1 MKPKKRNLKKYTK
14 KMTHSLY
21 NDILLQ
27 ELKKYKDK
35 KILVAFSGGKDSLM
49 LLDFINNQRE
59 SLNIYAGA
67 CHINHGL
74 RHTAKRDEDFCR
86 LYCQKKYIDF
96 YVYDI
101 SEELKNDN
109 SCGTEASA
117 RKYRYK
123 YLLQTVK
130 ENDYD
135 FLFTAHTYSD
145 DIESFFVDLYTGAS
159 LFTLGGIM
167 YENNQIIRPMLNITT
182 EMVNDYIYKN
192 NLEPVLDET
201 NNDIKYV
208 RNRIRHKLIPVLY
221 GCGNEFEKSV
231 IKLQKESNRL
241 NEYLYKKVKH
251 VILKQDNIIILK
263 RYSFM
268 ELEDIEKEY
277 LLGKVFSLF
286 FRVSKSILYE
296 ALSFLNNNNSKRL
309 DLPNGYVIE
318 QSYNSIKIFKKILI
332 CNFFYNKPAGIF
344 LIKTNDFQIE
354 FLNEL
359 KDKTLIIRNRNRGD
373 KLGRKKLKDLFIDK
387 QIELFERDRAVIIED
402 DNIIIWSE
410 YISNNNNIIFKRYGI

>member
-1 MKPKKRNLKKYTK
+1 
-14 KMTHSLY
+14 MTHSLY

-27 ELKKYKDK
+27 ELKKYRDK

-49 LLDFINNQRE
+49 LLDFINKQRE

-67 CHINHGL
+67 CHIKHRL
-74 RHTAKRDEDFCR
+74 KKKKKRDEDFCR
-86 LYCQKKYIDF
+86 LYCLKNNIEF
-96 YVYDI
+96 YTYNI

-109 SCGTEASA
+109 IGGTESSA

-130 ENDYD
+130 ENNYD

-182 EMVNDYIYKN
+182 EMVNDYIAEN
-192 NLEPVLDET
+192 NLEPVFDET

-268 ELEDIEKEY
+268 ELEDMEKEY

-286 FRVSKSILYE
+286 FRVSKSILNE
-296 ALSFLNNNNSKRL
+296 ALSFLNNNDSKRL

-318 QSYNSIKIFKKILI
+318 QSYNSIKIFKKILVSDY
-332 CNFFYNKPAGIF
+332 FYNKPAGAALF
-344 LIKTNDFQIE
+344 KTDEFQIE
-354 FLNEL
+354 FFNEL
-359 KDKTLIIRNRNRGD
+359 KDKNLIIRNRNKGD
-373 KLGRKKLKDLFIDK
+373 KLGRKKLKDLFINK
-387 QIELFERDRAVIIED
+387 QIELFERDRAVIIEE
-402 DNIIIWSE
+402 NNVIIWAE
-410 YISNNNNIIFKRYGI
+410 YISKNNNIILKRYGI

>member
-1 MKPKKRNLKKYTK
+1 
-14 KMTHSLY
+14 MTHSLY

-27 ELKKYKDK
+27 ELKKYRDK

-49 LLDFINNQRE
+49 LLDFINKQRE

-86 LYCQKKYIDF
+86 LYCLKNNIEF
-96 YVYDI
+96 YTYNI

-109 SCGTEASA
+109 IGGTESSA

-130 ENDYD
+130 ENNYD

-182 EMVNDYIYKN
+182 EMVNDYIAEN
-192 NLEPVLDET
+192 NLEPVFDET

-221 GCGNEFEKSV
+221 SCGNEFEKSV

-268 ELEDIEKEY
+268 ELEDMEKEY

-286 FRVSKSILYE
+286 FRVSKSILNE
-296 ALSFLNNNNSKRL
+296 ALSFLNNNDSKRL

-318 QSYNSIKIFKKILI
+318 QSYNSIKIFKKILVSDY
-332 CNFFYNKPAGIF
+332 FYNKPAGAALF
-344 LIKTNDFQIE
+344 KTDEFQIE
-354 FLNEL
+354 FFNEL
-359 KDKTLIIRNRNRGD
+359 KDKNLIIRNRNKGD

-387 QIELFERDRAVIIED
+387 QIELFERDRAVIVEE
-402 DNIIIWSE
+402 NNVIIWAE
-410 YISNNNNIIFKRYGI
+410 YISKNNNIVLKRYGI

>member
-1 MKPKKRNLKKYTK
+1 
-14 KMTHSLY
+14 MTHSLY

-27 ELKKYKDK
+27 ELKKYRDK

-49 LLDFINNQRE
+49 LLDFINKQRE

-86 LYCQKKYIDF
+86 LYCQENNIEF
-96 YVYDI
+96 YTYNI

-109 SCGTEASA
+109 SGGTESSA

-130 ENDYD
+130 DNNYDY
-135 FLFTAHTYSD
+135 LFTAHTYSD

-182 EMVNDYIYKN
+182 EMVNDYIYRN
-192 NLEPVLDET
+192 NLEPVFDET
-201 NNDIKYV
+201 NNNIKYV

-268 ELEDIEKEY
+268 ELEYIEKEY

-286 FRVSKSILYE
+286 FRVSKSILNE
-296 ALSFLNNNNSKRL
+296 ALCFLNNNDSKRL

-318 QSYNSIKIFKKILI
+318 QSYNSIKIFKKILAADYL
-332 CNFFYNKPAGIF
+332 YNKPAGVSSF
-344 LIKTNDFQIE
+344 KTNDFQIE

-359 KDKTLIIRNRNRGD
+359 KDKDLIIRNRNKGD

-387 QIELFERDRAVIIED
+387 HIELFERDRAVIIEE
-402 DNIIIWSE
+402 DNIIIWAE
-410 YISNNNNIIFKRYGI
+410 YISKNNNIIFARYGI

>member
-1 MKPKKRNLKKYTK
+1 M
-14 KMTHSLY
+14 HSLY

-27 ELKKYKDK
+27 ELKKYRDK

-49 LLDFINNQRE
+49 LLDFINKQRE

-86 LYCQKKYIDF
+86 LYCINNNIDF
-96 YVYDI
+96 YTYNI

-109 SCGTEASA
+109 SGGTESSA

-123 YLLQTVK
+123 YLLQVLK
-130 ENDYD
+130 DNNYD

-167 YENNQIIRPMLNITT
+167 YENNKIIRPMLSITT
-182 EMVNDYIYKN
+182 EMVSDYIYQN
-192 NLEPVLDET
+192 NLEPVFDET
-201 NNDIKYV
+201 NNNIKYV
-208 RNRIRHKLIPVLY
+208 RNRIRHKLMPVLY

-231 IKLQKESNRL
+231 IKLQQESSRL
-241 NEYLYKKVKH
+241 NEYLYKKIKH
-251 VILKQDNIIILK
+251 VILKQDDIVILK

-268 ELEDIEKEY
+268 ELEDIEKEF

-296 ALSFLNNNNSKRL
+296 ALSFLNNNDSKRL
-309 DLPNGYVIE
+309 DLPNGYMIE
-318 QSYNSIKIFKKILI
+318 QSYNTIKVFHKQLV
-332 CNFFYNKPAGIF
+332 CDYVYNKPSGVS
-344 LIKTNDFQIE
+344 LVKTDDFQIE
-354 FLNEL
+354 FFG
-359 KDKTLIIRNRNRGD
+359 DLINKSLVIRNRQKGD
-373 KLGRKKLKDLFIDK
+373 RIGKKKLKDLFIDK
-387 QIELFERDRAVIIED
+387 HIELFERDRAVLIEE
-402 DNIIIWSE
+402 DNVIIWAE
-410 YISNNNNIIFKRYGI
+410 YISKNDSIILKRYGI

>member
-1 MKPKKRNLKKYTK
+1 M
-14 KMTHSLY
+14 HSLY

-27 ELKKYKDK
+27 ELKKYRDK

-49 LLDFINNQRE
+49 LLDFINKQRE

-86 LYCQKKYIDF
+86 LYCKKNNIKF
-96 YVYDI
+96 YTYNI

-109 SCGTEASA
+109 SGGTESSA
-117 RKYRYK
+117 RKYRYN
-123 YLLQTVK
+123 YLLHTVK
-130 ENDYD
+130 ENNYDY
-135 FLFTAHTYSD
+135 LFTAHTYSD

-182 EMVNDYIYKN
+182 EMVNDYIDRN
-192 NLEPVLDET
+192 NLEPVFDET

-231 IKLQKESNRL
+231 IKLQKESNRF

-263 RYSFM
+263 RCSFM
-268 ELEDIEKEY
+268 ELEYIEKEY

-286 FRVSKSILYE
+286 FRVSKSILNE
-296 ALSFLNNNNSKRL
+296 ALCFLNNNDSKRL

-318 QSYNSIKIFKKILI
+318 QSYNSIKIFKRILVGDYL
-332 CNFFYNKPAGIF
+332 YNKPAGVSLF
-344 LIKTNDFQIE
+344 KTNNFQIE

-359 KDKTLIIRNRNRGD
+359 KDKDLIIRNRNKGD

-387 QIELFERDRAVIIED
+387 QIELFERDRAVIIEEY
-402 DNIIIWSE
+402 NVIIWAE
-410 YISNNNNIIFKRYGI
+410 YISKNNNIIFKRYGI

>member
-1 MKPKKRNLKKYTK
+1 
-14 KMTHSLY
+14 MTHSLY

-27 ELKKYKDK
+27 ELKKYRDK

-49 LLDFINNQRE
+49 LLDFINKQRE

-86 LYCQKKYIDF
+86 LYCLKNNIEF
-96 YVYDI
+96 YTYNI

-109 SCGTEASA
+109 IGGTESSA

-130 ENDYD
+130 ENNYD

-167 YENNQIIRPMLNITT
+167 YENNQIIRSMLNITT
-182 EMVNDYIYKN
+182 EMVNDYIAEN
-192 NLEPVLDET
+192 NLEPVFDET

-268 ELEDIEKEY
+268 ELEDMEKEY

-286 FRVSKSILYE
+286 FRVSKSILNE
-296 ALSFLNNNNSKRL
+296 ALSFLNNNDSKRL

-318 QSYNSIKIFKKILI
+318 QSYNSIKIFKKILVSDY
-332 CNFFYNKPAGIF
+332 CYNKPAGAALF
-344 LIKTNDFQIE
+344 KTDEFQIE
-354 FLNEL
+354 FFNEL
-359 KDKTLIIRNRNRGD
+359 KDKNLIIRNRNKGD

-387 QIELFERDRAVIIED
+387 QIELFERDRAVIVEE
-402 DNIIIWSE
+402 NNVIIWAE
-410 YISNNNNIIFKRYGI
+410 YISKNNNIILKRYGI

>member
-1 MKPKKRNLKKYTK
+1 
-14 KMTHSLY
+14 MTHSLY

-27 ELKKYKDK
+27 ELKKYRDK

-49 LLDFINNQRE
+49 LLDFINKQRE

-86 LYCQKKYIDF
+86 LYCLKNNIEF
-96 YVYDI
+96 YTYNI

-109 SCGTEASA
+109 IGGIESSA

-130 ENDYD
+130 ENNYE

-182 EMVNDYIYKN
+182 EMVNDYIAEN
-192 NLEPVLDET
+192 NLEPVFDET

-268 ELEDIEKEY
+268 ELEDMEKEY

-286 FRVSKSILYE
+286 FRVSKSILNE
-296 ALSFLNNNNSKRL
+296 ALSFLNNNDSKRL

-318 QSYNSIKIFKKILI
+318 QSYNSIKIFKKILVSDY
-332 CNFFYNKPAGIF
+332 FYNKPAGAALF
-344 LIKTNDFQIE
+344 KTDEFQIE
-354 FLNEL
+354 FFNEL
-359 KDKTLIIRNRNRGD
+359 KDKNLIIRNRNKGD

-387 QIELFERDRAVIIED
+387 QIELFERDRAVIVEE
-402 DNIIIWSE
+402 NNVIIWAE
-410 YISNNNNIIFKRYGI
+410 YISKNNNIILKRYGI

>member
-1 MKPKKRNLKKYTK
+1 M
-14 KMTHSLY
+14 HSLY

-27 ELKKYKDK
+27 EIKKYRDK

-49 LLDFINNQRE
+49 LLDFINKQRE

-86 LYCQKKYIDF
+86 LYCKKNNIDF
-96 YVYDI
+96 YTFNI
-101 SEELKNDN
+101 SEELKNDK
-109 SCGTEASA
+109 SGGVESSA

-130 ENDYD
+130 EHNYD

-167 YENNQIIRPMLNITT
+167 YENNKIIRPMLNITT

-192 NLEPVLDET
+192 HLEPVFDET

-231 IKLQKESNRL
+231 IKLQKESKRL
-241 NEYLYKKVKH
+241 DEYLYKKVKH
-251 VILKQDNIIILK
+251 VILKQDDIVILK
-263 RYSFM
+263 RYSFI
-268 ELEDIEKEY
+268 ELEEMEKEY

-296 ALSFLNNNNSKRL
+296 VLSFLNNNDSKRL

-318 QSYNSIKIFKKILI
+318 QSYDSIKIFKKILV
-332 CNFFYNKPAGIF
+332 NEYFYSKPAGISLF
-344 LIKTNDFQIE
+344 KTDDFQIE
-354 FLNEL
+354 FLNNL
-359 KDKTLIIRNRNRGD
+359 KDKNLTIRNRKQGD

-387 QIELFERDRAVIIED
+387 HIELFERDRAVIVEED
-402 DNIIIWSE
+402 NVIIWAE
-410 YISNNNNIIFKRYGI
+410 YVSKNNNIIFKRYGI

>member
-1 MKPKKRNLKKYTK
+1 
-14 KMTHSLY
+14 MTHSLY

-27 ELKKYKDK
+27 ELKKYRDK

-49 LLDFINNQRE
+49 LLDFINKQRE

-86 LYCQKKYIDF
+86 LYCLKNNIEF
-96 YVYDI
+96 YTYNI

-109 SCGTEASA
+109 IGGTESSA

-130 ENDYD
+130 ENNYN

-182 EMVNDYIYKN
+182 EMVNDYIAEN
-192 NLEPVLDET
+192 NLEPVFDET

-268 ELEDIEKEY
+268 ELEDMEKEY

-286 FRVSKSILYE
+286 FRVSKSILNE
-296 ALSFLNNNNSKRL
+296 ALSFLNNNDSKRL

-318 QSYNSIKIFKKILI
+318 QSYNSIKIFKKILVSDY
-332 CNFFYNKPAGIF
+332 FYNKPAGAALF
-344 LIKTNDFQIE
+344 KTDEFQIE
-354 FLNEL
+354 FFNEL
-359 KDKTLIIRNRNRGD
+359 KDKNLIIRNRNKGD

-387 QIELFERDRAVIIED
+387 QIELFERDRAVIIEE
-402 DNIIIWSE
+402 NNVIIWAE
-410 YISNNNNIIFKRYGI
+410 YISKNNNIILKRYGI

>member
-1 MKPKKRNLKKYTK
+1 
-14 KMTHSLY
+14 MTHSLY

-27 ELKKYKDK
+27 ELKKYRDK

-49 LLDFINNQRE
+49 LLDFINKQRE
-59 SLNIYAGA
+59 SLSIYAGA

-86 LYCQKKYIDF
+86 LYCLKNSIEF
-96 YVYDI
+96 YTYNI

-109 SCGTEASA
+109 IGGTESSA

-130 ENDYD
+130 ENNYD

-182 EMVNDYIYKN
+182 EMVNDYIAEN
-192 NLEPVLDET
+192 NLEPVFDET

-221 GCGNEFEKSV
+221 SCGNEFEKSV

-268 ELEDIEKEY
+268 ELEDMEKEY

-286 FRVSKSILYE
+286 FRVSKSILNE
-296 ALSFLNNNNSKRL
+296 ALSFLNNNDSKRL

-318 QSYNSIKIFKKILI
+318 QSYNSIKIFKKILVSDY
-332 CNFFYNKPAGIF
+332 FYNKPAGAALF
-344 LIKTNDFQIE
+344 KTDEFQIE
-354 FLNEL
+354 FFNEL
-359 KDKTLIIRNRNRGD
+359 KDKNLIIRNRNKGD

-387 QIELFERDRAVIIED
+387 QIELFERDRAVIIEE
-402 DNIIIWSE
+402 NNVIIWAE
-410 YISNNNNIIFKRYGI
+410 YISKNNNIILKRYGI

>member
-1 MKPKKRNLKKYTK
+1 
-14 KMTHSLY
+14 MTHSLY

-27 ELKKYKDK
+27 ELKKYRDK

-49 LLDFINNQRE
+49 LLDFINKQRE

-86 LYCQKKYIDF
+86 LYCLKNNIEF
-96 YVYDI
+96 YTYNI

-109 SCGTEASA
+109 IGGTESSA

-130 ENDYD
+130 ENNYD

-182 EMVNDYIYKN
+182 EMVNDYIAEN
-192 NLEPVLDET
+192 NLEPVFDET

-268 ELEDIEKEY
+268 ELEDMEKEY

-286 FRVSKSILYE
+286 FRVSKSILNE
-296 ALSFLNNNNSKRL
+296 ALSFLNNNDSKRL

-318 QSYNSIKIFKKILI
+318 QSYNSIKIFKKILVSDY
-332 CNFFYNKPAGIF
+332 FYNKPAGAALF
-344 LIKTNDFQIE
+344 KTDEFQIE
-354 FLNEL
+354 FFNEL
-359 KDKTLIIRNRNRGD
+359 KDKNLIIRNRNKGD

-387 QIELFERDRAVIIED
+387 QIELFERDRAVIIEE
-402 DNIIIWSE
+402 NNVIIWTE
-410 YISNNNNIIFKRYGI
+410 YISKNNNIILKRYGI

>member
-1 MKPKKRNLKKYTK
+1 
-14 KMTHSLY
+14 MTHSLY

-27 ELKKYKDK
+27 ELKKYRDK

-49 LLDFINNQRE
+49 LLDFINKQRE

-86 LYCQKKYIDF
+86 LYCLKNNIEF
-96 YVYDI
+96 YTYNI

-109 SCGTEASA
+109 IGGTESSA

-130 ENDYD
+130 ENNYE

-182 EMVNDYIYKN
+182 EMVNDYIAEN
-192 NLEPVLDET
+192 NLEPVFDET

-241 NEYLYKKVKH
+241 NEYLYKKVKP

-268 ELEDIEKEY
+268 ELEDMEKEY

-286 FRVSKSILYE
+286 FRVSKSILNE
-296 ALSFLNNNNSKRL
+296 ALSFLNNNDSKRL

-318 QSYNSIKIFKKILI
+318 QSYNSIKIFKKILVSDY
-332 CNFFYNKPAGIF
+332 FYNKPAGAALF
-344 LIKTNDFQIE
+344 KTDEFQIE
-354 FLNEL
+354 FFNEL
-359 KDKTLIIRNRNRGD
+359 KDKNLIIRNRNKGD

-387 QIELFERDRAVIIED
+387 QIELFERDRAVIVEE
-402 DNIIIWSE
+402 NNVIIWAE
-410 YISNNNNIIFKRYGI
+410 YISKNNNIILKRYGI

>member
-1 MKPKKRNLKKYTK
+1 
-14 KMTHSLY
+14 MTHSLY

-27 ELKKYKDK
+27 ELKKYRDK

-49 LLDFINNQRE
+49 LLDFINKQRE

-86 LYCQKKYIDF
+86 LYCLKNNIEF
-96 YVYDI
+96 YTYNI

-109 SCGTEASA
+109 IGGTESSA

-130 ENDYD
+130 ENNYD

-182 EMVNDYIYKN
+182 EMVNDYIAEN
-192 NLEPVLDET
+192 NLEPVFDET

-268 ELEDIEKEY
+268 ELEDMEKEY

-286 FRVSKSILYE
+286 FRVSKSILNE
-296 ALSFLNNNNSKRL
+296 ALSFLNNNDSKRL

-318 QSYNSIKIFKKILI
+318 QSYNSIKIFKKILVSDY
-332 CNFFYNKPAGIF
+332 FYNKSAGAALF
-344 LIKTNDFQIE
+344 KTDEFQIE
-354 FLNEL
+354 FFNEL
-359 KDKTLIIRNRNRGD
+359 KDKNLIIRNRNKGD

-387 QIELFERDRAVIIED
+387 QIELFERDRAVIVEE
-402 DNIIIWSE
+402 NNVIIWAE
-410 YISNNNNIIFKRYGI
+410 YISKNNNIILKRYGI

>member
-1 MKPKKRNLKKYTK
+1 
-14 KMTHSLY
+14 MTHSLY

-27 ELKKYKDK
+27 ELKKYRDK

-49 LLDFINNQRE
+49 LLDFINKQRE

-86 LYCQKKYIDF
+86 LYCLKNNIEF
-96 YVYDI
+96 YTYNI

-109 SCGTEASA
+109 IGGTESSA

-130 ENDYD
+130 ENNYD

-182 EMVNDYIYKN
+182 EMVNDYIAEN
-192 NLEPVLDET
+192 NLEPVFDET

-268 ELEDIEKEY
+268 ELEDMEKEY

-286 FRVSKSILYE
+286 FRVSKSILNE
-296 ALSFLNNNNSKRL
+296 ALSFLNNNDSKRL

-318 QSYNSIKIFKKILI
+318 QSYNSIKIFKKILVSDY
-332 CNFFYNKPAGIF
+332 FYNKPAGAALF
-344 LIKTNDFQIE
+344 KTDEFHIE
-354 FLNEL
+354 FFNEL
-359 KDKTLIIRNRNRGD
+359 KDKNLIIRNRNKGD

-387 QIELFERDRAVIIED
+387 QIELFERDRAVIIEE
-402 DNIIIWSE
+402 NNVIIWAE
-410 YISNNNNIIFKRYGI
+410 YISKNNNIILKRYGI

>member
-1 MKPKKRNLKKYTK
+1 
-14 KMTHSLY
+14 MTHSLY

-27 ELKKYKDK
+27 ELKKYRDK

-49 LLDFINNQRE
+49 LLDFINKQRE

-86 LYCQKKYIDF
+86 LYCLKNSIEF
-96 YVYDI
+96 YTYNI

-109 SCGTEASA
+109 IGGTESSA

-130 ENDYD
+130 ENNYE

-182 EMVNDYIYKN
+182 EMVNDYIAEN
-192 NLEPVLDET
+192 NLEPVFDET

-268 ELEDIEKEY
+268 ELEDMEKEY

-286 FRVSKSILYE
+286 FRVSKSILNE
-296 ALSFLNNNNSKRL
+296 ALSFLNNNDSKRL

-318 QSYNSIKIFKKILI
+318 QSYNSIKIFKKILVSDY
-332 CNFFYNKPAGIF
+332 FYNKPAGAALF
-344 LIKTNDFQIE
+344 KTDEFQIE
-354 FLNEL
+354 FFNEL
-359 KDKTLIIRNRNRGD
+359 KDKNLIIRNRNKGD

-387 QIELFERDRAVIIED
+387 QIELFERDRAVIVEE
-402 DNIIIWSE
+402 NNVIIWAE
-410 YISNNNNIIFKRYGI
+410 YISKNNNIILKRYGI